1 MHVENVYH
9 VPSCFAIHLFS
20 TWFLRDPSD
29 PLKTFSFVEGGMT
42 PYNSPTFLL
51 FRMAR
56 LNAVDQI
63 ENLIQIGLKAG
74 DKIKREHLASFAPK
88 AVATS

>member
-1 MHVENVYH
+1 
-9 VPSCFAIHLFS
+9 
-20 TWFLRDPSD
+20 
-29 PLKTFSFVEGGMT
+29 MT
-42 PYNSPTFLL
+42 PYNSPTFLH

-63 ENLIQIGLKAG
+63 ENLIPIGLKAG
-74 DKIKREHLASFAPK
+74 DKIQREHLASFAPK